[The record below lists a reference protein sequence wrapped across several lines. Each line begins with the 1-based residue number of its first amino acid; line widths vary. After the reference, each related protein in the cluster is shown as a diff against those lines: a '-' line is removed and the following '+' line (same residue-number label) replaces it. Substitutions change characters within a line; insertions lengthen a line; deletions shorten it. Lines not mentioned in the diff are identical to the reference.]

1 MTALVAAISSM
12 TAAAA
17 PAAATTFTGTT
28 AALGANIVADSAI
41 SAGAVGQGFSALSAL
56 NTGFTLAS
64 AGLSLFGGMQ
74 QSDAIAQQT
83 KAEVRALEIQATDD
97 MIAARQEELAGRQV
111 ALDIQDRLNRTIS
124 AQRLAFAANGV
135 DPLFGTPMEVA
146 AESRTIAG
154 RQMSVTR
161 SDAALRG
168 LSRRRSAAERIVA
181 RGARIQ
187 SGSAAG
193 SSAMLS
199 GISGSV
205 GAGLSYIGS
214 EARRG

>member
-28 AALGANIVADSAI
+28 AALGANIVADSVIA
-41 SAGAVGQGFSALSAL
+41 AGQGFSALSAL

-83 KAEVRALEIQATDD
+83 KAEARALEVQATDD

-168 LSRRRSAAERIVA
+168 LSRRRSAAERIMA
-181 RGARIQ
+181 RSARIQ

-199 GISGSV
+199 GISGAV